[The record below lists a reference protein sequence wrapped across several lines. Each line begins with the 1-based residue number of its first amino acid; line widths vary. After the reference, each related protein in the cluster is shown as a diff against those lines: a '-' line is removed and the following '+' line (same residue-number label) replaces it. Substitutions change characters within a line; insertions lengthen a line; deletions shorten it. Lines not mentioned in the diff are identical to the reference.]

1 MWCVSEAPSV
11 SLGYPRLGTL
21 ADIAITIVIFHRQ
34 EEVGKSLYIKYIFF
48 YKSKND
54 IIHID

>member
-1 MWCVSEAPSV
+1 M
-11 SLGYPRLGTL
+11 SLGYPRLGAL